1 MPTLTRWY
9 IKTALVYFVLALIAG
24 LLLEAQK
31 VWDFSLPYSG
41 LFPVYIHLLVV
52 GWLTLLILGVAYW
65 MFPKYSRDL
74 PRGSEAL
81 GWASYILLNAG
92 LVLRVVSEP
101 LNALAEAPGSFWGI
115 SLAVAALLQWLG
127 GMAFVLNTWGR
138 VKEK

>member
-9 IKTALVYFVLALIAG
+9 IKTALVYFVLALTAG
-24 LLLEAQK
+24 LLMAAQD
-31 VWDFSLPYSG
+31 VWNFSLRYVSSY
-41 LFPVYIHLLVV
+41 PVYIHLLVV

-81 GWASYILLNAG
+81 GWASYILLTVG
-92 LVLRVVSEP
+92 LALRVISEP
-101 LNALAEAPGSFWGI
+101 LNDQANVQGTVWGI
-115 SLAVAALLQWLG
+115 LLVVAALLQWLG
-127 GMAFVLNTWGR
+127 GMAFIANTWAR